1 MELEST
7 KKQLFTKIYN
17 LCSQSSS
24 YFISTNNFV
33 VSEDKVYQR
42 KQNSWVEYEFN
53 NLEYV
58 FKKIPYIDN
67 ICKNLDQYKNEN
79 ESMFLFVFFFAYY
92 HYLIMLLIL
101 LCRTKN

>member
-17 LCSQSSS
+17 LCRQSSS
-24 YFISTNNFV
+24 YFISTQNFV

-42 KQNSWVEYEFN
+42 EQNTWVEYEF

-58 FKKIPYIDN
+58 FKKIPYINN
-67 ICKNLDQYKNEN
+67 IYKNLDEYRKEN
-79 ESMFLFVFFFAYY
+79 ESMFLFVVFFAYY
-92 HYLIMLLIL
+92 RYFIMLLIL
-101 LCRTKN
+101 